1 MSDKTKL
8 AWLVGLIA
16 VAAIIWYFNGKVR
29 STIAS
34 NALAVAEFSYKPLG
48 IENPELQREIL
59 KHSRE
64 TEYKTSGRDLFT
76 GFAPPP
82 PEPPKNEQANVQQG
96 PIVALPPPPPALP
109 AHSKSSPLIAIRGT
123 GQLAPHATVRRFN
136 SSRGTSR
143 KLWPS
148 PVRKVSTLSRSR
160 RRPIRLSARSWIT
173 RSTSTSRIRR
183 CASPGAS
190 KKRAF

>member
-16 VAAIIWYFNGKVR
+16 VALLVWYFNSKVR

-34 NALAVAEFSYKPLG
+34 NSSLSVDERSFKPLG

-82 PEPPKNEQANVQQG
+82 PEPPKNDQANLQQG
-96 PIVALPPPPPALP
+96 PVMASPPPPLALPP
-109 AHSKSSPLIAIRGT
+109 SMKFFGYGT
-123 GQLAPHATVRRFN
+123 VPN
-136 SSRGTSR
+136 GT
-143 KLWPS
+143 
-148 PVRKVSTLSRSR
+148 
-160 RRPIRLSARSWIT
+160 AR
-173 RSTSTSRIRR
+173 
-183 CASPGAS
+183 
-190 KKRAF
+190 RAFLADGDEIYIVGEGDTLLGKFRVVKIGNANLDFEEIATGRRGSANLSEEQAAAPAS